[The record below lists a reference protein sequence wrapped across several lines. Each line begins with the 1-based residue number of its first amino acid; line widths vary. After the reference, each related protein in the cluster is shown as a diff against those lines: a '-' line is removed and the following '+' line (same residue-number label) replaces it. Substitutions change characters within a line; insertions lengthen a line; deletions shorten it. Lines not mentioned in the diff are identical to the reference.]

1 MTTKQRWVLVLT
13 SVATFMA
20 ALDALVVVTAMS
32 TIHRDLSASLGSL
45 QWIVNAY
52 NLSFAVLLLTGAALG
67 DRLGRRRVFASGLV
81 LFALASAACAVS
93 PTAGT
98 LIAARTVQG
107 VGAALVM
114 PLAMTQLTAAFPPER
129 RGRVLGLF
137 AGVSGLAIFA
147 GPFVG
152 GAISEGLAW
161 QWIFWC
167 NVPIGL
173 LGALLVRARLDET
186 YGPKTRF
193 DLLGNAL
200 VTAGALG
207 LVWALVRGNEAGWG
221 SGEVIGSAVAG
232 VLLLAA
238 FVAWERRTDAPMLP
252 MRFFASRAFS
262 AANFAGF
269 ALSAS
274 TFGVAFLVP
283 QFLQNG
289 LGDDPFE
296 AGLKL
301 MPWTGTLMVCAPIAG
316 ALADRI
322 AERWFVVSGLVLQGV
337 SMLWLGSVTSA
348 ELSYAG
354 LIVPLMLG
362 GVGISIAM
370 PTVQRAVVGAVALPD
385 IGKASGT
392 YTMFRFLATVFGV
405 AIVTA
410 VFAEQGGFGSPQL
423 VASGAGPA
431 LQVAG
436 VIALVGAA
444 GGTLVPARSRR
455 PVAAPLP
462 SDGNLGWASSSVS
475 RQSGARHGT

>member
-13 SVATFMA
+13 SVATFMV

-67 DRLGRRRVFASGLV
+67 DRLGRRRVFIGGLV

-93 PTAGT
+93 PTAAT

-152 GAISEGLAW
+152 GAVSQGLAW
-161 QWIFWC
+161 QWIFWF

-173 LGALLVRARLDET
+173 LGALLVRARLDES
-186 YGPKTRF
+186 YGPKVRF
-193 DLLGNAL
+193 DILGNAL

-207 LVWALVRGNEAGWG
+207 LVWALVRGNEAGWA
-221 SGEVIGSAVAG
+221 SGEVIGTAVAG

-252 MRFFASRAFS
+252 MRFFTSRAFS
-262 AANFAGF
+262 AANTAGF

-301 MPWTGTLMVCAPIAG
+301 MPWTGTLMICAPIAG

-322 AERWFVVSGLVLQGV
+322 AERWFVVSGLVLQGG
-337 SMLWLGSVTSA
+337 SMVWLGAVTSA

-362 GVGISIAM
+362 GVGISVAM

-385 IGKASGT
+385 IGKASGV

-410 VFAEQGGFGSPQL
+410 VFAGQGGFGSPQL

-436 VIALVGAA
+436 VIALAGAA
-444 GGTLVPARSRR
+444 AGALVPGRSRR
-455 PVAAPLP
+455 RPAEHPAATGEL
-462 SDGNLGWASSSVS
+462 ATVKSS
-475 RQSGARHGT
+475 